1 MKIAAVLFFIL
12 ASFPS
17 LSLAALNIA
26 GIENITGLKGRY
38 IEKEEVYRIT
48 IPHEELKVSA
58 LGISLTPPQGL
69 TSWAGFKKP
78 RDKAIL
84 SGDIVLLEDQ
94 VNPVMS
100 VALDSGLSVTALHNH
115 FLRESP
121 RVMFMHISG
130 LGDEAVL
137 ANGLKRVLDKMKESL
152 PAPPAPRRPRIGAGP
167 LTQGVIEDALGEKVE
182 QSNGALKATLG
193 RQTLLYGEVLGS
205 SMGINSWAAFAG
217 SDKEAVVNGDFVVF
231 ENELQEVLKAL
242 RASNIEITAI
252 HNHLVMEVPRL
263 VFIHYWGTGTSA
275 GLAKGVRAALEAQV
289 KAREEPP
296 KHAAKDG
303 R

>member
-1 MKIAAVLFFIL
+1 MKTAAAIFFFIF
-12 ASFPS
+12 ASFPT

-48 IPHEELKVSA
+48 IPHEELKIFAQGVA
-58 LGISLTPPQGL
+58 LTPFQGL

-100 VALDSGLSVTALHNH
+100 VALDSGLYVTALHNH
-115 FLRESP
+115 FLWESP

-130 LGDEAVL
+130 LGDETVL
-137 ANGLKRVLDKMKESL
+137 ANGLKRVLDKMKE
-152 PAPPAPRRPRIGAGP
+152 PPPAPRRPRIGAGP
-167 LTQGVIEDALGEKVE
+167 LTQSVIEDAIGEKVE
-182 QSNGALKATLG
+182 QSNGALKAVFG

-217 SDKEAVVNGDFVVF
+217 SDREAVVNGDFVVF

-242 RASNIEITAI
+242 RASGIDIVAI
-252 HNHLVMEVPRL
+252 HNHMVMEVPRL
-263 VFIHYWGTGTSA
+263 VFIHYWGTGTSS
-275 GLAKGVRAALEAQV
+275 GLVKGVRAALEAQV
-289 KAREEPP
+289 KAREEAP
-296 KHAAKDG
+296 KHAANG

>member
-1 MKIAAVLFFIL
+1 MKTFAAIFFFIF
-12 ASFPS
+12 ASLPS
-17 LSLAALNIA
+17 LSQAALNVA
-26 GIENITGLKGRY
+26 AIENITGLKGRY
-38 IEKEEVYRIT
+38 IEKEEVFRIT
-48 IPHEELKVSA
+48 VPHEELKVTA
-58 LGISLTPPQGL
+58 LGVPLAPSQGL

-78 RDKAIL
+78 KDRAIL
-84 SGDIVLLEDQ
+84 TGDLVLLEDQ

-115 FLRESP
+115 LLWESP

-137 ANGLKRVLDKMKESL
+137 ANGLKRVLDKMKEPLS
-152 PAPPAPRRPRIGAGP
+152 APRRPPLGTGK
-167 LTQGVIEDALGEKVE
+167 LTQGVIEEALGEKVE
-182 QSNGALKATLG
+182 QSDKGFKAVLG

-242 RASNIEITAI
+242 RASKIEITAV
-252 HNHLVMEVPRL
+252 HNHMVMEVPRL
-263 VFIHYWGTGTSA
+263 VFVHYWGAGTSE
-275 GLAKGVRAALEAQV
+275 GLAKGLRAALEAQV

-296 KHAAKDG
+296 KHAANG
-303 R
+303 AR